1 MRHLLRPTAL
11 CLALAMT
18 DPVTAA
24 PAADTLYLNAR
35 VYTADAARTEASA
48 VAIQGNTIAYVGD
61 EKGAADWRGPG
72 TRVVDLGGKLVLPG
86 LIDAHVHALGV
97 VQPDV
102 CDLKSQG
109 MSLAVM
115 VDFLRAC
122 LAGHPL
128 PAGEWMMVPQWNFS
142 MGNEPDARYPTLRAA
157 LDAVSTEHP
166 IMLRGN
172 DGHHGAANSL
182 ALSRAR
188 GPDGTVIGYSRQTLA
203 KEFSDIRALVAVDAA
218 GEPSGGIT
226 EGAKGR
232 LGAPGFFGTDDFT
245 DVVPKAA
252 QVFREQGITSILDA
266 AVDPSQL
273 VFWRGLEDKG
283 GMTFRMRAGLIR
295 RFDDPSA
302 RPTQAQIPE
311 VVKEFVSA
319 REQMERESRLIRA
332 SHVKMF
338 VDGVLEGNPY
348 ADPPTLPNG
357 AVLKPYLQPRFAG
370 TPGGEDF
377 HVSGYVDPADPACA
391 QAPAARMDHPATER
405 FRDAHGF
412 DPAQCL
418 QSSGVL
424 EQTVE
429 YLHAYES
436 AMARAGFA
444 VHTHAI
450 GDRSVR
456 VAIGMLEEAK
466 RLNPDAQHSMAHAQ
480 LISPE
485 DQVRIGKAG
494 LGVVFTHAWTVVN
507 PPYDFS
513 VIPFFERID
522 GKDLYRDGYYM
533 RNVYPTAAIAR
544 LGGIVASGSDAP
556 VEERNPRPFHNLE
569 QALTR
574 ANPDPAIPGV
584 LNAAERLDIHQA
596 IASYTINAARVLGM
610 EKEIGSIEPGKKA
623 DLIVVDQDVL
633 ALAAHGEERKI
644 GDTRVLRTIFDGRE
658 VFSRE

>member
-1 MRHLLRPTAL
+1 MRQIIGPI
-11 CLALAMT
+11 ALAIACSLGG
-18 DPVTAA
+18 AA
-24 PAADTLYLNAR
+24 YAANTADTLYRNAR
-35 VYTADAARTEASA
+35 VYTADAANTEARA
-48 VAIQGNTIAYVGD
+48 VAVKGDSIVYVGD
-61 EKGAADWRGPG
+61 EAGAARWRGPS
-72 TRVVDLGGKLVLPG
+72 TQVVDLGGKLVLPG

-102 CDLKSQG
+102 CDLKSQS
-109 MSLAVM
+109 MSLPAM

-122 LAGHPL
+122 LDARPL
-128 PAGEWMMVPQWNFS
+128 PAGEWMVVPQWNFS
-142 MGNEPDARYPTLRAA
+142 QGNEPDERYSTLRAA
-157 LDAVSTEHP
+157 LDAVSTTHP
-166 IMLRGN
+166 IMLQGN

-188 GPDGTVIGYSRQTLA
+188 GPDGKAIGYSGKTLA
-203 KEFSDIRALVAVDAA
+203 KEFKDIRELVAVDAN

-232 LGAPGFFGTDDFT
+232 LGAPGFFGTADFSA
-245 DVVPKAA
+245 VAPKAA
-252 QVFREQGITSILDA
+252 KVFREQGITAILDA

-273 VFWRGLEDKG
+273 VFWRGLEDHG
-283 GMTFRMRAGLIR
+283 EMTFRMRAALIR

-302 RPTQAQIPE
+302 RPTQSQIPA
-311 VVKEFVSA
+311 VVRQFTAA
-319 REQMERESRLIRA
+319 REQMERESKLIRA
-332 SHVKMF
+332 DHVKIF

-370 TPGGEDF
+370 TPGGADF

-391 QAPAARMDHPATER
+391 DAPAARKDHASTER
-405 FRDAHGF
+405 FRAAHGF

-424 EQTVE
+424 EQSEE

-450 GDRSVR
+450 GDRAVR
-456 VAIGMLEEAK
+456 VAVDMLEEAK
-466 RLNPDAQHSMAHAQ
+466 RLNPGMQHSMAHAQ
-480 LISPE
+480 LVHPD
-485 DQVRIGKAG
+485 DQKRIGAAG

-507 PPYDFS
+507 PPYDLS
-513 VIPFFERID
+513 VIPFFERVE
-522 GKDLYRDGYYM
+522 GTDLYGDSYYM
-533 RNVYPTAAIAR
+533 RNVYPTATIAR

-556 VEERNPRPFHNLE
+556 VEDRNPRPFLNLE

-584 LNAAERLDIHQA
+584 LNASERLDIHQA
-596 IASYTINAARVLGM
+596 IASYTINAARILGM
-610 EKEIGSIEPGKKA
+610 EKEIGSIEAGKKA
-623 DLIVVDQDVL
+623 DLIVVDQDIL
-633 ALAAHGEERKI
+633 DLAARGEARRI
-644 GDTRVLRTIFDGRE
+644 SDTRVLRVVFGGRE
-658 VFSRE
+658 VLARD